1 MGFHSS
7 PGAGGSMLGSAKSC
21 LTAAE
26 AFFFFFQK
34 DSVKKKIFPSDR
46 NANTVKSQTKS
57 MKTVG

>member
-1 MGFHSS
+1 
-7 PGAGGSMLGSAKSC
+7 MLGSAKSC

-26 AFFFFFQK
+26 AFFFFQK

>member
-26 AFFFFFQK
+26 AFFFSK
-34 DSVKKKIFPSDR
+34 RILLKKKIFPSDR

>member
-1 MGFHSS
+1 
-7 PGAGGSMLGSAKSC
+7 MLGSAKSC

>member
-26 AFFFFFQK
+26 AFFFFFSK
-34 DSVKKKIFPSDR
+34 RILLKKKSFP
-46 NANTVKSQTKS
+46 QTG
-57 MKTVG
+57 MLTL

>member
-26 AFFFFFQK
+26 AFFFFQK
-34 DSVKKKIFPSDR
+34 DSVKKKNLSLR
-46 NANTVKSQTKS
+46 QEC
-57 MKTVG
+57 